1 MPTPLSAAG
10 LSAARRALILWVV
23 ELLAE
28 AEAVAVLLAVAK
40 AALHQAQL
48 RQAIKTDMTRS
59 EKFSGFTLIELL
71 AAIAIFAI
79 MSAMAYRGL
88 SAVLDTR
95 KQLEV
100 EQQKWRDIVLLFA
113 RMEQDFASA
122 VNRPIRDVNDN
133 PAAAFIGKADAI
145 GDTDGQVLFTR
156 MGFGGQRGAL
166 TAPQR
171 MGYRFRDN
179 KLEHMSWPVLDQAQ
193 RTAPAIGTLVENI
206 SEASFR
212 FLEYQPNNSPWQNR
226 WPAAG
231 VGAKDATLPAAV
243 EISMTLATGENLKR
257 VFVLQAAE

>member
-1 MPTPLSAAG
+1 M
-10 LSAARRALILWVV
+10 
-23 ELLAE
+23 
-28 AEAVAVLLAVAK
+28 LAVAK
-40 AALHQAQL
+40 AALHLAQL

-100 EQQKWRDIVLLFA
+100 EQQKWRDVVLLFA

-122 VNRPIRDVNDN
+122 VQRPIRDTSGN
-133 PAAAFIGKADAI
+133 PAASFIGKPDAI
-145 GDTDGQVLFTR
+145 GDTDGQVVFTR
-156 MGFGGQRGAL
+156 MGFSGQNGPL

-179 KLEHMSWPVLDQAQ
+179 KLEHMSWPVLDQAP
-193 RTAPAIGTLVENI
+193 RTAPVIGTLVENI
-206 SEASFR
+206 REANFR
-212 FLEYQPNNSPWQNR
+212 FLEYQQNNSPWQNR

-231 VGAKDATLPAAV
+231 VVATAAELPAAV
-243 EISMTLATGENLKR
+243 EVSITLATGENLKR
-257 VFVLQAAE
+257 VFLVQSAQ